1 MKIVTGR
8 VPIATGRFEIIAL
21 ALVLAASLFLPLAGC
36 RQTGEPSETNRPA
49 STERTASVS
58 SSSQSATTRPASS
71 AITAATT
78 ADGSVAIGS
87 LTAKDMG
94 RSVTVSGN
102 IQAIQR
108 PASGHATVTLA
119 DATGELPVYIRKE
132 TGIDL
137 LNLTV
142 GAAFAFHGRI
152 QTYEGRIELAPAA
165 AGDVRLT
172 GGYGFEAVTVVSVV
186 DGDTL
191 HVRDRNG
198 QTQTIRIIGIDTPEK
213 ALDGKPAEF
222 YAAEATAFAERTLK
236 GRTVYLERDN
246 SETDKYD
253 RLLRYVWLSQ
263 PAAITAESVARD
275 CFSALVLQGGFGEFV
290 DVGDDDKYAGL
301 FAAWERQAQAARKG
315 MWSRG

>member
-1 MKIVTGR
+1 MKAVTRRIAIITGR
-8 VPIATGRFEIIAL
+8 IAIIAL
-21 ALVLAASLFLPLAGC
+21 TLNLAVSLFLPLTGC
-36 RQTGEPSETNRPA
+36 RQTDESSGTTRQA
-49 STERTASVS
+49 SSAASG
-58 SSSQSATTRPASS
+58 TTRPASS

-78 ADGSVAIGS
+78 ANGSVAIGS
-87 LTAKDMG
+87 LTAKDIG
-94 RSVTVSGN
+94 RSVTVSGTVR
-102 IQAIQR
+102 AIQR

-132 TGIDL
+132 TGIAL

-142 GAAFAFHGRI
+142 GAAYAFHGRI
-152 QTYEGRIELAPAA
+152 QSYEGRIELAPDA

-172 GGYGFEAVTVVSVV
+172 DGYGFEAVTVVSVV

-191 HVRDRNG
+191 HVRDRSG
-198 QTQTIRIIGIDTPEK
+198 QTHTLRIIGIDTPEK
-213 ALDGKPAEF
+213 SLDGKPAEF

-246 SETDKYD
+246 SETDKYG

-263 PAAITAESVARD
+263 PAAITAEAVARD

-301 FAAWERQAQAARKG
+301 FAAWERQAQTARKG